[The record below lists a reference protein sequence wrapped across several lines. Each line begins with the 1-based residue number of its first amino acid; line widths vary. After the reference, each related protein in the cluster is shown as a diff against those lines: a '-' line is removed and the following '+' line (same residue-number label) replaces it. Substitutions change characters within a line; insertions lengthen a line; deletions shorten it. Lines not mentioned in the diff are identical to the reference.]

1 MDVGSGTRASL
12 LLQAQAHVWN
22 HTMNFVNS
30 MALKCAVRLGIPD
43 AINNHGQPIT
53 LSELVTAL
61 SINPIKA
68 PCLHRLMRVLVH
80 SGFFAQQQADHNE
93 QEQLYSLTYA
103 SRFLLKDEPTSG
115 APLLLVQVDPH
126 LTNPCHFLS
135 DWFRNSD
142 PTPFVTA
149 YGKPFWDYAAHEP
162 KFNNFFN
169 EAMASDSQ
177 LIASVVVGECKEVFR
192 GLSSLI
198 DVGGGTGTMAKVIAK
213 AFPHLK
219 CTVFDQPHVVANLQ
233 GGENLEFVGGDIFE
247 AIPPADAILLK
258 SILHNWSDGE
268 CVKILKKCKEAIHP
282 RKDKGGKVIII
293 DMVMENNKG
302 DEAVEAQLF
311 YDILMMVVVAGK
323 ERNER
328 EWENLF
334 LAAGFAHY
342 KITST
347 LGPRSLIEV
356 YP

>member
-1 MDVGSGTRASL
+1 
-12 LLQAQAHVWN
+12 
-22 HTMNFVNS
+22 

-103 SRFLLKDEPTSG
+103 SR
-115 APLLLVQVDPH
+115 
-126 LTNPCHFLS
+126 

-142 PTPFVTA
+142 PTPF
-149 YGKPFWDYAAHEP
+149 
-162 KFNNFFN
+162 
-169 EAMASDSQ
+169 

-293 DMVMENNKG
+293 DIVMENNKG

>member
-1 MDVGSGTRASL
+1 MQQFITVDSCYLSGVIHNLASSIYKDHCVCKELGERRNFETNNMDVGSGKRASL

-142 PTPFVTA
+142 PTPFATA
-149 YGKPFWDYAAHEP
+149 YGKPFWDFAAHEP

-258 SILHNWSDGE
+258 VHICILNLLFSSIFKLD
-268 CVKILKKCKEAIHP
+268 
-282 RKDKGGKVIII
+282 
-293 DMVMENNKG
+293 
-302 DEAVEAQLF
+302 
-311 YDILMMVVVAGK
+311 
-323 ERNER
+323 
-328 EWENLF
+328 
-334 LAAGFAHY
+334 
-342 KITST
+342 
-347 LGPRSLIEV
+347 
-356 YP
+356 